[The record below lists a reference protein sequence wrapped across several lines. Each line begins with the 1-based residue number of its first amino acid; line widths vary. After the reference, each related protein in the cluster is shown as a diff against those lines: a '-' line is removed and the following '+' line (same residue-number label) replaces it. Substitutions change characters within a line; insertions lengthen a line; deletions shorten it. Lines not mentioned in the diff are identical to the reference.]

1 MDFHSLT
8 RRALQSLCKKNK
20 IQANMTNVA
29 MADAL
34 KALPAVEG
42 LEEFQE
48 SQQLLSSKKEK
59 KAPEPQ
65 GSPLPRSRRVTARA
79 PQEVSKLAASEEEG
93 KEEEKTAGASTT
105 RRRTRRQPTTTT
117 KDGDVDV
124 GTRRTTR
131 RRAASNMAALRAEEE
146 EEEEEEEAED
156 VVENVVTSD
165 QSTEGMETKERE
177 GKQETNRMLPVVEQP
192 KDVHKEEEEEEEAEF
207 SDGGIQGVE
216 KEHTV
221 VLSEEEAAKF
231 SNGGIQVVVEHTT
244 VPNDQLGVE
253 AAEMNAE
260 ISMIDQ
266 NRDSEEEEAAE
277 MNAEISMVEL
287 SVDVPAAATDQTSQV
302 GLVDPSDDGLSPA
315 ELVQGDGLSSG
326 ESEELAAEFAI
337 TEENEQSSNG
347 DDADHAAAAADKFVE
362 EESSEAAEI
371 SSKTNEEG
379 PDGSY
384 STIGVPSD
392 MGDFVDELGG
402 DSAIDVPVEVEDL
415 VPGHLTG
422 EVAGEAATS
431 PAKEVSMEEEN
442 KQSSNGDNTDHASA
456 GGGDDHGFAS
466 EISDE
471 NEKADDAKE
480 EETEQYNGED
490 TTTEEEELE
499 TTNDSGGGDSAI
511 EVPVQIEDVVVSGL
525 LVGEIAVE
533 AATTPSSP
541 VNIDP
546 VPLSDDAD
554 NNNNKENENENAD
567 QPEPGR
573 NGVDGLRKAKL
584 ENLSLRKLKAIY
596 KDTLLVINKN
606 KGEEKKRSAL
616 QALDENCLSLK

>member
-1 MDFHSLT
+1 
-8 RRALQSLCKKNK
+8 
-20 IQANMTNVA
+20 
-29 MADAL
+29 
-34 KALPAVEG
+34 
-42 LEEFQE
+42 
-48 SQQLLSSKKEK
+48 
-59 KAPEPQ
+59 
-65 GSPLPRSRRVTARA
+65 
-79 PQEVSKLAASEEEG
+79 
-93 KEEEKTAGASTT
+93 
-105 RRRTRRQPTTTT
+105 
-117 KDGDVDV
+117 
-124 GTRRTTR
+124 
-131 RRAASNMAALRAEEE
+131 
-146 EEEEEEEAED
+146 
-156 VVENVVTSD
+156 
-165 QSTEGMETKERE
+165 
-177 GKQETNRMLPVVEQP
+177 
-192 KDVHKEEEEEEEAEF
+192 
-207 SDGGIQGVE
+207 
-216 KEHTV
+216 
-221 VLSEEEAAKF
+221 
-231 SNGGIQVVVEHTT
+231 
-244 VPNDQLGVE
+244 
-253 AAEMNAE
+253 MNAE

-326 ESEELAAEFAI
+326 ESEELAAEFAT

-384 STIGVPSD
+384 STIGVPLD

-431 PAKEVSMEEEN
+431 PAKEVSTEEEN
-442 KQSSNGDNTDHASA
+442 KQASNGDNTDHASA
-456 GGGDDHGFAS
+456 GGGGDDDGFAS

-511 EVPVQIEDVVVSGL
+511 EVPVQIEDFFVVVSGL

-554 NNNNKENENENAD
+554 NNNNNNNNNNKENENENAD